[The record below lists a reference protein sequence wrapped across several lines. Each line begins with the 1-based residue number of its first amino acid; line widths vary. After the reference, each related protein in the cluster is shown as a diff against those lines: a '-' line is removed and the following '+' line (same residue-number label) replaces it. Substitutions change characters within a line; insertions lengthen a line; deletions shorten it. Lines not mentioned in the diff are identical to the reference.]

1 MPRYCEIFYFDF
13 GTPAHQSE
21 CILFDTAA
29 ETLPCNPKA
38 VKHLLGSSLLR
49 ARELVDFC
57 TPILEANL
65 LSYL

>member
-1 MPRYCEIFYFDF
+1 MRFPSLILGSQLTSQNVF
-13 GTPAHQSE
+13 
-21 CILFDTAA
+21 LFDAAA